1 MCDDLTLLYL
11 EIPKYTKNRVPR
23 SRLEYWLL
31 YLAGMEAK
39 KMPEAM
45 VKDPMIGQA
54 LDLEMLFLQNQMER
68 YNYLLSYKAMWDA
81 ETNDETIRR
90 AALAKGR
97 AEGEAKGRAE
107 GEAKGRAEGRA
118 EGEAKGR
125 AEGRAEGEAKGRFET
140 ARNLLRMGLE
150 VSQISEAT
158 GLSPDEIEVL
168 RGRLN

>member
-1 MCDDLTLLYL
+1 
-11 EIPKYTKNRVPR
+11 
-23 SRLEYWLL
+23 
-31 YLAGMEAK
+31 
-39 KMPEAM
+39 MPEAM

-54 LDLEMLFLQNQMER
+54 LDLEKLFLQNQMER
-68 YNYLLSYKAMWDA
+68 YNYLLSYKAMRDA

-107 GEAKGRAEGRA
+107 GRAKGRAEGRV
-118 EGEAKGR
+118 
-125 AEGRAEGEAKGRFET
+125 ET

-158 GLSPDEIEVL
+158 GLSPDEIEAL
-168 RGRLN
+168 GGAATSAS

>member
-1 MCDDLTLLYL
+1 
-11 EIPKYTKNRVPR
+11 
-23 SRLEYWLL
+23 
-31 YLAGMEAK
+31 
-39 KMPEAM
+39 MPEAM

-54 LDLEMLFLQNQMER
+54 LDLEKLFLQSQMER
-68 YNYLLSYKAMWDA
+68 YNYLLSYKAMRDA

-97 AEGEAKGRAE
+97 ADA
-107 GEAKGRAEGRA
+107 
-118 EGEAKGR
+118 
-125 AEGRAEGEAKGRFET
+125 

-158 GLSPDEIEVL
+158 GLSPDEIEAL

>member
-1 MCDDLTLLYL
+1 MT
-11 EIPKYTKNRVPR
+11 
-23 SRLEYWLL
+23 
-31 YLAGMEAK
+31 
-39 KMPEAM
+39 EAM

-54 LDLEMLFLQNQMER
+54 LDLEKLFLQNQMER
-68 YNYLLSYKAMWDA
+68 YNYLLSYKAMRDA

-97 AEGEAKGRAE
+97 AEGEAKGRV
-107 GEAKGRAEGRA
+107 
-118 EGEAKGR
+118 
-125 AEGRAEGEAKGRFET
+125 ET